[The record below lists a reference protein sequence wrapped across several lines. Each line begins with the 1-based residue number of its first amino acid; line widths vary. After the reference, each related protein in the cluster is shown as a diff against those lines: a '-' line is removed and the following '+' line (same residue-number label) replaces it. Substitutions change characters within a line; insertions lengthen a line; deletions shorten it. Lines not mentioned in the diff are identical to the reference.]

1 MNTPSGALSTA
12 LAGWVGVVAGE
23 GELPGA
29 MVEAALSRGLGV
41 VVVHLDLGTG
51 RDGRKAGPASAAR
64 SGRAKAEPRRERGSA
79 APGQV
84 LERTLSPTDWEAI
97 VETFR
102 QHGVTAVYAAGKINR
117 LAVAALFE
125 QAAAGEGRALFE
137 QGRFL
142 EDQGLSRVFAGA
154 LERRGIR
161 LGSQHELLG
170 HLLAQP
176 GVLSHRAP
184 DERERADIEVGRR
197 LAREVAALD
206 IGQTVVVRHGVVLA
220 VETAAEG
227 TDAAIR
233 RAGRLGGPGS
243 VVVKVSR
250 PDQDLRFDTPVVGPG
265 TLRAMRE
272 AGASCLAVE
281 AGRCLILNRD
291 AVTRAADRAGIALV
305 AI

>member
-1 MNTPSGALSTA
+1 MNTRSQARRAEPSA
-12 LAGWVGVVAGE
+12 WVGVVAGD
-23 GELPGA
+23 GELPAA

-41 VVVHLDLGTG
+41 VLVRLDLGTG
-51 RDGRKAGPASAAR
+51 RDGTALARPLRRRRGAGGLAA
-64 SGRAKAEPRRERGSA
+64 G
-79 APGQV
+79 APVVQH
-84 LERTLSPTDWEAI
+84 TLSPTEWERI

-102 QHGVTAVYAAGKINR
+102 RHGVSSVYAAGKMNR
-117 LAVAALFE
+117 LAATALFE

-137 QGRFL
+137 KGRFL
-142 EDQGLSRVFAGA
+142 EDQDLSRLFAGA
-154 LERRGIR
+154 LERQGLR

-176 GVLSHRAP
+176 GVLSRRAP
-184 DERERADIEVGRR
+184 DSRERADIEVGRR
-197 LAREVAALD
+197 LAKGVAALD

-233 RAGRLGGPGS
+233 RGGRLGGPGA
-243 VVVKVSR
+243 VVVKASR

-265 TLRAMRE
+265 TLRAMKAAR
-272 AGASCLAVE
+272 ASCLAVE
-281 AGRCLILNRD
+281 AGRCLILRRE
-291 AVTRAADRAGIALV
+291 AVIRAADGAGIALV